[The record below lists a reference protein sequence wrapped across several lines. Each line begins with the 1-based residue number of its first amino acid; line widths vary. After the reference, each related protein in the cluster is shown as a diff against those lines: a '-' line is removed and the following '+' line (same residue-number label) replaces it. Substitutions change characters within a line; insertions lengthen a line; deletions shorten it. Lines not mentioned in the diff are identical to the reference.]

1 MADKKVRLKDGSDVL
16 YPQIRIEDVNN
27 LQASIDSKAPLSG
40 SITSPK
46 QLSSQDL
53 DTYNSTARCGWY
65 YAAGGNSVE
74 NKPAGVQHFGL
85 AIFRSA
91 SGYIC
96 QLMIDDM
103 TAKMHYRIYTSGAW
117 TKWYDVYNKDNVD
130 SLLSNKANSS
140 TLTNHINNKSNPHNV
155 TASQVGTY
163 TKDEIDKKIAKYV
176 KVNINTELN
185 AGTQTT
191 FTLTEQDIEVI
202 TNSPSETV
210 LVIVD
215 STNSEFILHPLMSH
229 EISSNNMIN
238 YVLMIAGSG
247 ETNIVNIQ
255 LATAAIVVQ
264 AKTGQITITVF
275 NLYSKPSTGIPKT
288 DLESSVQTSLDKAD
302 TALQPT
308 DALSNPIHVKST
320 GVNYYID
327 NGYSIGINSGKKFD
341 ISNFAYKEGME
352 SVFMAK
358 IDSNSGYN
366 FPLRTIIKNLENRL
380 TKIDTHITTS
390 SVYYM
395 LTIKIVYTTV
405 TTDSNNK
412 VQIAFTTNNSSNY
425 SNILYTGL
433 KVSPD
438 AFDGCATYI
447 IMPSII
453 FNGNVAIMNF
463 QSSTGLAASSK
474 AIINMYTTNDDT
486 HNTVN
491 QPSLEYHGTD
501 TNSTYNTVVIQF
513 AQNDTGKL
521 SSSCAVQVY
530 FSIKTVNVIS
540 PNGNILYSGGNSYND

>member
-1 MADKKVRLKDGSDVL
+1 MPDKKVRLKDGSDVL

-27 LQASIDSKAPLSG
+27 LQANIDNKAPLSG

-53 DTYNSTARCGWY
+53 NTYNSTSHCGWY

-74 NKPAGVQHFGL
+74 NKPTGVQHFGL

-91 SGYIC
+91 SGYVC
-96 QLMIDDM
+96 QLIIDDV
-103 TAKMHYRIYTSGAW
+103 TAKMHYRIYKSEAW

-130 SLLSNKANSS
+130 SLLSNKADSS

-163 TKDEIDKKIAKYV
+163 TKDEIDKKITKYV
-176 KVNINTELN
+176 KVNINIELN
-185 AGTQTT
+185 ATTQTT

-215 STNSEFILHPLMSH
+215 NTDTEFILHPLMSN
-229 EISSNNMIN
+229 EISSNGMIN

-255 LATAAIVVQ
+255 LATAVVLVQ

-288 DLESSVQTSLDKAD
+288 DLASSVQTSLNKAD

-327 NGYSIGINSGKKFD
+327 NGYSIGINLGKKFD

-358 IDSNSGYN
+358 INSNSGYN

-380 TKIDTHITTS
+380 TKIDTHINTS

-395 LTIKIVYTTV
+395 LTIKIVYETV
-405 TTDSNNK
+405 TTDSDNK
-412 VQIAFTTNNSSNY
+412 IQIVFTTDNSSNY
-425 SNILYTGL
+425 SYILYTGL
-433 KVSPD
+433 RFPYQTG
-438 AFDGCATYI
+438 GCGTYV

-463 QSSTGLAASSK
+463 QSGTGLANVNK
-474 AIINMYTTNDDT
+474 AIINMYTTIDDT
-486 HNTVN
+486 STSVN
-491 QPSLEYHGTD
+491 IPALDYHGTN
-501 TNSTYNTVVIQF
+501 TNSTYNSVVIQF
-513 AQNDTGKL
+513 AQDDESKL
-521 SSSCAVQVY
+521 SSSCAAQVY